1 MRSPLTALV
10 MGMVL
15 AGAGGALYLAPNTE
29 AAVDLAVCTR
39 VLTPP
44 TIVAQAAYVLDVAT
58 GLPVYEKNA
67 EAQLPLASV
76 AKLMTVRTALKLAPP
91 ETRIIISDVALRE
104 EGEYG
109 LKAREAWSLSDLSSF
124 TLIESSNDGARAL
137 AEGSAAAAALTYEQF
152 VDVMNRHARALGL
165 EQTYFLNVTGLDV
178 TTETAGAYG
187 SARDMALLL
196 ADLGSERIAAVDRSV
211 LPEWQTESLTGV
223 VHAAKNTALLAAG
236 YGAATVSK
244 TGYTD
249 LAGGNMAFMH
259 EPLPGKPVAISIL
272 GSTRE
277 DRITDAA
284 ALASYA
290 EQVVTLR
297 ANCASL

>member
-1 MRSPLTALV
+1 MRSPLTALI

-29 AAVDLAVCTR
+29 AAGDLAVCTR

-58 GLPVYEKNA
+58 GLPVYEKNG
-67 EAQLPLASV
+67 EAQLPLASLT
-76 AKLMTVRTALKLAPP
+76 KLMTVRTALKLAPP
-91 ETRIIISDVALRE
+91 ETRIVITDEALRE

-109 LKAREAWSLSDLSSF
+109 LKSSEAWSLEDLSSF

-137 AEGSAAAAALTYEQF
+137 AEGSASASELTYEQF
-152 VDVMNRHARALGL
+152 VDAMNRQARALGL
-165 EQTYFLNVTGLDV
+165 EQTYFLNVTGLDATP
-178 TTETAGAYG
+178 TTGGAYG
-187 SARDMALLL
+187 SARDMAVLV
-196 ADLGSERIAAVDRSV
+196 AHVGVEQSPAIERSV
-211 LPEWQTESLTGV
+211 LPEWRTKSLSGV
-223 VHAAKNTALLAAG
+223 VHTAKNTALLAAG

-244 TGYTD
+244 TGFTD
-249 LAGGNMAFMH
+249 LAGGNMTFMY
-259 EPLPGKPVAISIL
+259 EPVPGRPVSIAIL

-277 DRITDAA
+277 NRILDAA

-290 EQVVTLR
+290 ERVVTLR